1 VTWQEQLRQLDAA
14 FAAGKVS
21 ADVYRRQRDEL
32 LASAQ
37 SGQSAAPQQ
46 PQQTGPDSNPFPAP
60 FKWSPQ
66 QPQPTQASSSEPTQF
81 ITPVGTPPN
90 EADRTQVVPNS
101 GQPNAGQPNSG
112 QPNTGQPQ
120 GGDAGER
127 TQVVSNADR
136 TQVVRGQQQQG
147 APWQAQQGT
156 PWGGDQNAYSPPWA
170 GGDPEQQQW
179 SGFNTQGPEVF
190 DESGKGKGK
199 VFAIVGVV
207 VVVLAIAAG
216 VYFFVIKP
224 NGGQT
229 VAADPTSSSAAAP
242 TTTTKPKPKPFG
254 TLFVPEGN
262 SAGPKTYTAEELATA
277 KPLPT
282 PDLLVLKQVG
292 VTEARSVIVVENEV
306 TSSLWAFKSG
316 DSAALLE
323 AMDTDQ
329 KRFGFAEDPTA
340 KQGTIV
346 PSKSVQTSGE
356 KSITVYRA
364 HYVAGTEVIRTE
376 VFAVDETSARKRFD
390 EVFAEQLKHTAPT
403 K

>member
-1 VTWQEQLRQLDAA
+1 MTWQEQLRQLDAA

-21 ADVYRRQRDEL
+21 ADVYRRQRDDL

-46 PQQTGPDSNPFPAP
+46 PQQPQTGPDSNPFPAP

-66 QPQPTQASSSEPTQF
+66 QPQPPQSSSSEPTQF
-81 ITPVGTPPN
+81 IKPVGAPN

-101 GQPNAGQPNSG
+101 GQPPA
-112 QPNTGQPQ
+112 
-120 GGDAGER
+120 GDAGER

-147 APWQAQQGT
+147 AAPWQAQQGT
-156 PWGGDQNAYSPPWA
+156 PWGSDQNAYSPPWS

-190 DESGKGKGK
+190 DERGGKGK

-224 NGGQT
+224 GGGET
-229 VAADPTSSSAAAP
+229 KAADPTSSSPAAP

-262 SAGPKTYTAEELATA
+262 SAGPKTYTPEELATA

-282 PDLLVLKQVG
+282 PDLLVIKQVG
-292 VTEARSVIVVENEV
+292 VTEARSVIVVENEI

-316 DSAALLE
+316 SAAALLD

-329 KRFGFAEDPTA
+329 KRFGFVEDPTA
-340 KQGTIV
+340 KQGSIV

-356 KSITVYRA
+356 KSITVFRA
-364 HYVAGTEVIRTE
+364 HYVAGDEVIRTE
-376 VFAVDETSARKRFD
+376 VFAIDEASARKRFD

>member
-21 ADVYRRQRDEL
+21 ADVYRRQRDDL

-37 SGQSAAPQQ
+37 SGQSAAAQPPQQ
-46 PQQTGPDSNPFPAP
+46 QPPQQQTGPDSNPFPAP

-66 QPQPTQASSSEPTQF
+66 QPKPSQEPSSEPTQF
-81 ITPVGTPPN
+81 IKPVGTPD
-90 EADRTQVVPNS
+90 EADRTQVVP
-101 GQPNAGQPNSG
+101 GGG
-112 QPNTGQPQ
+112 KPQ
-120 GGDAGER
+120 GDAGER

-136 TQVVRGQQQQG
+136 TQVVRGQQQQQG

-156 PWGGDQNAYSPPWA
+156 PWSGADQNAYSPPWA

-190 DESGKGKGK
+190 DESGGGKGK

-207 VVVLAIAAG
+207 VVVLAIAAS

-224 NGGQT
+224 GGGET
-229 VAADPTSSSAAAP
+229 IAADPTSSSQAAP

-262 SAGPKTYTAEELATA
+262 SAGPKTFTPEELATA

-282 PDLLVLKQVG
+282 PDLLVIKQVG

-306 TSSLWAFKSG
+306 TTSMWAFKSG
-316 DSAALLE
+316 SPAALLE
-323 AMDTDQ
+323 AMNTDQ
-329 KRFGFAEDPTA
+329 KRFGFVEDPTV
-340 KQGTIV
+340 KQGAVV
-346 PSKSVQTSGE
+346 PSKSVQTSNDR
-356 KSITVYRA
+356 SITVYRA
-364 HYVAGTEVIRTE
+364 HYVAGDEVIRIE
-376 VFAVDETSARKRFD
+376 VFAVDEAKSRKRFD

>member
-1 VTWQEQLRQLDAA
+1 MTWQEQLRQLDAA

-32 LASAQ
+32 LSTAQ
-37 SGQSAAPQQ
+37 SGQATTP
-46 PQQTGPDSNPFPAP
+46 QTGPDSNPFPAP

-66 QPQPTQASSSEPTQF
+66 QPQPQQQPPPSSESTQF
-81 ITPVGTPPN
+81 IKPVGTPS
-90 EADRTQVVPNS
+90 ESDRTQVVP
-101 GQPNAGQPNSG
+101 
-112 QPNTGQPQ
+112 TT
-120 GGDAGER
+120 GDAAER
-127 TQVVSNADR
+127 TQVVSDADR

-156 PWGGDQNAYSPPWA
+156 GTPWGGDQSAYSPPWA

-216 VYFFVIKP
+216 LYFFVFKP

-229 VAADPTSSSAAAP
+229 VASPSSSSSAAP
-242 TTTTKPKPKPFG
+242 TTTTKPKPSPFG
-254 TLFVPEGN
+254 TLVVPEGRY
-262 SAGPKTYTAEELATA
+262 AGPKTYTPDELTSA

-282 PDLLVLKQVG
+282 PDLLVLKQEAA
-292 VTEARSVIVVENEV
+292 TEARSVIVVESEI
-306 TSSLWAFKSG
+306 TTSLWAFKSP
-316 DSAALLE
+316 APAKLQE

-329 KRFGFAEDPTA
+329 KRFAFIEDPSS
-340 KQGTIV
+340 KQGTVV
-346 PSKSVQTSGE
+346 PFKSVQTSGE
-356 KSITVYRA
+356 KSITVFRA
-364 HYVAGTEVIRTE
+364 HYVAGGEVIRVE
-376 VFAVDETSARKRFD
+376 VFGVDEAGTKKRFD
-390 EVFAEQLKHTAPT
+390 AVFAEQLKHTAPA

>member
-1 VTWQEQLRQLDAA
+1 MTWQEQLRQLDAA

-21 ADVYRRQRDEL
+21 ADVYRRQRDDL

-37 SGQSAAPQQ
+37 SGQSAAP

-66 QPQPTQASSSEPTQF
+66 QPQPSQQQPSGSSESTQF
-81 ITPVGTPPN
+81 IKPVGTPG

-101 GQPNAGQPNSG
+101 GGQP
-112 QPNTGQPQ
+112 PA
-120 GGDAGER
+120 GDSAER

-156 PWGGDQNAYSPPWA
+156 PWGGDQSAYSPPWA

-190 DESGKGKGK
+190 DESGGGKGK

-207 VVVLAIAAG
+207 VLVLAIAAG
-216 VYFFVIKP
+216 VYFFAIKP
-224 NGGQT
+224 GGGQS
-229 VAADPTSSSAAAP
+229 VADPTTSSSAAP
-242 TTTTKPKPKPFG
+242 TTTTKPKPSPFG
-254 TLFVPEGN
+254 TLVVPEGR
-262 SAGPKTYTAEELATA
+262 SAGPKTYTPEELTTA

-282 PDLLVLKQVG
+282 PDLVVLKQVG
-292 VTEARSVIVVENEV
+292 ATEARSVIVVENEI
-306 TSSLWAFKSG
+306 TTSLWAFKVGSP
-316 DSAALLE
+316 AALQE

-329 KRFGFAEDPTA
+329 KRFGFTEDPAA
-340 KQGTIV
+340 KQGDIV
-346 PSKSVQTSGE
+346 PSKSVQTSAE
-356 KSITVYRA
+356 KSITVFRA
-364 HYVAGTEVIRTE
+364 HYVASGEVIRVE
-376 VFAVDETSARKRFD
+376 VFSVDEASARKRFD
-390 EVFAEQLKHTAPT
+390 AVFTEQLKHTAPT

>member
-1 VTWQEQLRQLDAA
+1 MTWQEQLRQLDAA

-21 ADVYRRQRDEL
+21 ADVYRRQRDDL

-46 PQQTGPDSNPFPAP
+46 PKPPQTGPDSNPFPAP

-66 QPQPTQASSSEPTQF
+66 QPQPPQASSSEPTQF
-81 ITPVGTPPN
+81 IKPVGVPD

-101 GQPNAGQPNSG
+101 GQPQS
-112 QPNTGQPQ
+112 
-120 GGDAGER
+120 GDAGER

-136 TQVVRGQQQQG
+136 TQVVRGQQQG
-147 APWQAQQGT
+147 AAPWQAQQGT
-156 PWGGDQNAYSPPWA
+156 PWGGDQSAYSPPWA

-190 DESGKGKGK
+190 DERGGKGK

-207 VVVLAIAAG
+207 ILVLAIAAG

-224 NGGQT
+224 GGGET
-229 VAADPTSSSAAAP
+229 VASSPSPSSPAAP

-262 SAGPKTYTAEELATA
+262 SAGPKTYTPEELATA

-282 PDLLVLKQVG
+282 PDLLVIKQVG
-292 VTEARSVIVVENEV
+292 VTEARSVIVVENEI

-316 DSAALLE
+316 SAPALLE

-329 KRFGFAEDPTA
+329 KRFGFVEDPTA
-340 KQGTIV
+340 KQGSVV
-346 PSKSVQTSGE
+346 PYKSVQTSGE
-356 KSITVYRA
+356 KSITVFRA
-364 HYVAGTEVIRTE
+364 HYVAGDEVIRTE
-376 VFAVDETSARKRFD
+376 VFAIDEASARKRFD